1 MKTETKIEAAVGA
14 ATVGGGLLAARLK
27 EAGVLAAPFGSW
39 QLTPEKHD
47 FTLVLKN
54 PTDVKLSYRPN
65 LIIGVRAKRST
76 DFMSLKSVP
85 GGSTESWSGSL
96 DLSGLSGTY
105 DVYLTVWCKE
115 VDETVMKA
123 KKVGTVT
130 IKAPA
135 DVTFQSL
142 SWD

>member
-1 MKTETKIEAAVGA
+1 MKTETKIEAAVSA

-47 FTLVLKN
+47 FTLILKN
-54 PTDVKLSYRPN
+54 PTDVELSYSPA
-65 LIIGVRAKRST
+65 LFIGYEMGT
-76 DFMSLKSVP
+76 DFMSTKSVP

-96 DLSGLSGTY
+96 DLSGLSGKY
-105 DVYLTVWCKE
+105 DVYLSVWCKE
-115 VDETVMKA
+115 ADETIMKRE
-123 KKVGTVT
+123 KVGTVT
-130 IKAPA
+130 IKAVA